1 MALEGSTMTKGL
13 VLAGGTGSRL
23 YPVSRVVNKHLI
35 PIGRQPMIYYP
46 VKTMVESGITE
57 IMVAT
62 GPRSVG
68 PIAELLGSG
77 REFGCNFYY
86 RVQENPNGISDAIRL
101 AQDFTS
107 QERLMVMLGD
117 NLVSETFTDIVKDFE
132 QSSSGCRIF
141 LKEMQNVEGL
151 GVARVENG
159 EVTGVVEK
167 PEEFV
172 SNLAVTGIYLFDNRC
187 FQLIETLYPSTR
199 NELEI
204 TDLIN
209 AYFDLGACDPGILSG
224 DWMDAGTFES
234 LQRAEIV
241 FGSD

>member
-1 MALEGSTMTKGL
+1 MTKGL

-23 YPVSRVVNKHLI
+23 YPISKVVNKHLI
-35 PIGRQPMIYYP
+35 PIGKQPMIYYP
-46 VKTMVESGITE
+46 VRTMVASGITE

-86 RVQENPNGISDAIRL
+86 RVQENPLGISDGIRL
-101 AQDFTS
+101 ARDFASQD
-107 QERLMVMLGD
+107 RLMVMLGD
-117 NLVSETFTDIVKDFE
+117 NLVSETFADIVKQFE
-132 QSSSGCRIF
+132 RSSAGCRIF

-159 EVTGVVEK
+159 EVVGVVEK
-167 PEEFV
+167 AQRFV
-172 SNLAVTGIYLFDNRC
+172 SNLAVTGVYLFDNRC
-187 FQLIETLYPSTR
+187 FQLIDSLYPSSR

-209 AYFDLGACDPGILSG
+209 AYCDLGACDSGILSG

-234 LQRAEIV
+234 LERAEIV